1 MRPREKLTVE
11 EKVSIALDLIK
22 RTRSLDQIRE
32 IYRVSHTTAYK
43 IRNQFLEG
51 GRRAL
56 GRGDQ
61 RHNGSLEARVRALE
75 ERLSNGETSVPVNRA
90 RRGRRAEAQDR
101 L

>member
-32 IYRVSHTTAYK
+32 LYRVSHTTAYK

-56 GRGDQ
+56 GRGEQ
-61 RHNGSLEARVRALE
+61 RQGGSLEARVRALE
-75 ERLSNGETSVPVNRA
+75 ERLSRPGDPDHANRA
-90 RRGRRAEAQDR
+90 RRVRRTEAQER
-101 L
+101 V